1 MESEL
6 LEKLEE
12 IASEVEDGDGVLI
25 LVMGKNRQVK
35 LHIPQLGLMSEA
47 IVEQQVPNIYQL
59 ISRRRGE
66 IAREQENERI
76 KNRAEGG
83 EARGGGGRSRAYVG
97 KEPAGVGG
105 EPGDPHEPS
114 GAGAEKPAPAAR
126 SGAAKQPAK
135 AG

>member
-1 MESEL
+1 
-6 LEKLEE
+6 
-12 IASEVEDGDGVLI
+12 
-25 LVMGKNRQVK
+25 
-35 LHIPQLGLMSEA
+35 
-47 IVEQQVPNIYQL
+47 
-59 ISRRRGE
+59 
-66 IAREQENERI
+66 
-76 KNRAEGG
+76 
-83 EARGGGGRSRAYVG
+83 VG